1 MSKTIKLS
9 IEFLEAFDEALNREN
24 NSPLNQLAL
33 EFMFIILAFLL
44 MPIWVTNILIPVRKR
59 KRVGGQR

>member
-9 IEFLEAFDEALNREN
+9 IEFLEAFDEALNRKN

-33 EFMFIILAFLL
+33 EFMLIVLMFLL
-44 MPIWVTNILIPVRKR
+44 MPIWLTNLIIPVRKS
-59 KRVGGQR
+59 KGVN